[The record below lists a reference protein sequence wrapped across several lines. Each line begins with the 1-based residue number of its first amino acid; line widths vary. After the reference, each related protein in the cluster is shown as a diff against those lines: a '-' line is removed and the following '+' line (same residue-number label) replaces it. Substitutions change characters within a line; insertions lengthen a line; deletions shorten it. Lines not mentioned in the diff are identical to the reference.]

1 MREPVQAVD
10 SQPPRPWK
18 GTGDSPR
25 VFSIRTR
32 LDFRG
37 EYVSANAETLYVR
50 FFRPAAYLDRIFYHL
65 ESCCLALG
73 SPAVILS

>member
-1 MREPVQAVD
+1 MQCWEA
-10 SQPPRPWK
+10 PPAESWK

-37 EYVSANAETLYVR
+37 EYVSAYAETLYVR